1 VFEDLPDFET
11 LFDRVAVFR
20 GEVES
25 LMGENES
32 GEFVLL
38 EVFFEPGNLFRRHVG
53 IVPFGIIPAVMF
65 QVLGVACIEN
75 DEMNSVEIKG
85 IVS

>member
-1 VFEDLPDFET
+1 MFEDLPDFET

-20 GEVES
+20 GEIES

-32 GEFVLL
+32 GEFVLF
-38 EVFFEPGNLFRRHVG
+38 EVFFEPGNLFRWHVG
-53 IVPFGIIPAVMF
+53 IVPFGIIPTVMF

-75 DEMNSVEIKG
+75 DEMNSVDIKG

>member
-1 VFEDLPDFET
+1 MFEDLPDFET

-20 GEVES
+20 GEIES

-32 GEFVLL
+32 WEFVLF
-38 EVFFEPGNLFRRHVG
+38 EVFFEPGHLFRRHVG

-75 DEMNSVEIKG
+75 DEMNSVDIKG

>member
-1 VFEDLPDFET
+1 M
-11 LFDRVAVFR
+11 FDRVAVFR
-20 GEVES
+20 REIES
-25 LMGENES
+25 LMGENKS
-32 GEFVLL
+32 WEFVLF

-53 IVPFGIIPAVMF
+53 IVPFRIIPAVMF

-75 DEMNSVEIKG
+75 DEMNSVDIKG

>member
-1 VFEDLPDFET
+1 MFEDLPDFET

-20 GEVES
+20 GEIES

-32 GEFVLL
+32 GEFVLF
-38 EVFFEPGNLFRRHVG
+38 EVFFEPGNLFPRHVG

-65 QVLGVACIEN
+65 QVLGVACIDN
-75 DEMNSVEIKG
+75 DEMNSVDMKG

>member
-1 VFEDLPDFET
+1 M
-11 LFDRVAVFR
+11 FDRVAVFR
-20 GEVES
+20 REIES
-25 LMGENES
+25 LMGENKS
-32 GEFVLL
+32 WEFVLF

-53 IVPFGIIPAVMF
+53 IVPFRIIPAVMF
-65 QVLGVACIEN
+65 QVFGVACIEN